1 MPISLTSDTTITSN
15 AAQTPERWSA
25 EWLRTYLAESAQDPI
40 AGVQALAT
48 ELRALAEDDLP
59 EALHRAQALR
69 DIGTERWQFSRS
81 VTSESCLTEVRNLA
95 RTFSITPRVTAR
107 SNATRTPERW
117 SAEWLRKYLA
127 KYPHEPLTALRILAR
142 QLRALAVEDLP
153 TASRRA
159 DVLRDIGTERW
170 QFSRSV
176 TSESCLTE
184 VRNLAATFSIE
195 LQRRNRPRLI
205 EGVPNRIY
213 LEERLSEIDRQAGL
227 EATDGSAWS
236 AFELFLRHGLV
247 TREEYDVAKA
257 RSGDRWNYAGD

>member
-95 RTFSITPRVTAR
+95 RTFSITPVNGRRVLPTGGHRFSPVAAMFSPHWWPR
-107 SNATRTPERW
+107 VLPVVWGFAGSRW
-117 SAEWLRKYLA
+117 SEG
-127 KYPHEPLTALRILAR
+127 
-142 QLRALAVEDLP
+142 
-153 TASRRA
+153 RR
-159 DVLRDIGTERW
+159 
-170 QFSRSV
+170 
-176 TSESCLTE
+176 
-184 VRNLAATFSIE
+184 
-195 LQRRNRPRLI
+195 P
-205 EGVPNRIY
+205 
-213 LEERLSEIDRQAGL
+213 
-227 EATDGSAWS
+227 
-236 AFELFLRHGLV
+236 
-247 TREEYDVAKA
+247 
-257 RSGDRWNYAGD
+257 